1 MLLFCVRVCYGL
13 EVIITPKWIAIEQDK
28 TFGDLLRFSTGDQFT
43 KRKVMVVVCGEIS
56 LNQMVIPSIKD
67 CLTIIKDQD
76 KRIVSFLV
84 QPEETRSLILVRI
97 YT

>member
-1 MLLFCVRVCYGL
+1 MLLFCVRVCCGL
-13 EVIITPKWIAIEQDK
+13 EVIVTPKWIAIEQDK
-28 TFGDLLRFSTGDQFT
+28 SFADLLRFSTGDQFT
-43 KRKVMVVVCGEIS
+43 KRKIMVVVCGEIS
-56 LNQMVIPSIKD
+56 LNQIVIPSIKD
-67 CLTIIKDQD
+67 SLTIIKDQD